1 MNKIEVYLLYQKD
14 KEFWDSYEAM
24 MYGLRKV
31 FK

>member
-1 MNKIEVYLLYQKD
+1 MNKRELFVIYNKD
-14 KEFWDSYEAM
+14 REFWDSYEAM